1 MSGPSGVGKSSI
13 LSHVIAETNSEFSVS
28 ATTRDPR
35 PGEVEGRDY
44 VYLSRPEFEDR
55 IASESVLEWAEYGGN
70 LYGTLREQV
79 LPALDAGRNI
89 ILDIEN
95 EGAKQIKA
103 SFPEAVLIFIRPP
116 SLSVL
121 EDRLRGRGDTHEA
134 DIQRRL
140 SVADQQ
146 MREAPLVYHHIVL
159 NDDMESAID
168 RFLDILTARTTD
180 RVSA

>member
-13 LSHVIAETNSEFSVS
+13 LARVIEATNSEFSVS

-35 PGEVEGRDY
+35 PGEIAGRDY
-44 VYLSRPEFEDR
+44 VYLTRAEFEER
-55 IASESVLEWAEYGGN
+55 IATQAVLEWAEYGGN
-70 LYGTLREQV
+70 LYGTLRDQV
-79 LPALDAGRNI
+79 LPALDSGRNI

-103 SFPEAVLIFIRPP
+103 SFPEAVLIFIKPP

-121 EDRLRGRGDTHEA
+121 EDRLRGRGDTSEA

-140 SVADQQ
+140 AVADQQ
-146 MREAPLVYHHIVL
+146 MTEAPLVYHHIVL
-159 NDDMESAID
+159 NDNMESAIS

-180 RVSA
+180 RVTA